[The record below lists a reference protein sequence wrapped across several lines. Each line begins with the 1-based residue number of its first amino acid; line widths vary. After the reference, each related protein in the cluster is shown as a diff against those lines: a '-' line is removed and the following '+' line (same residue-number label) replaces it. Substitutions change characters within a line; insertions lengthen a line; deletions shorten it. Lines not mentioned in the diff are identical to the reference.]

1 MDISLTLTDAQQKG
15 LEYAT
20 NLANKGKDDADKIT
34 PEQYS
39 TNALVAA
46 LNSYAAQRSAVR
58 TQYGLSLYTN
68 ADPALKEAIDAEL
81 GFDPNYPTGNE

>member
-15 LEYAT
+15 LEYVT
-20 NLANKGKDDADKIT
+20 NLANKGKADADKIT
-34 PEQYS
+34 PEQYA

-58 TQYGLSLYTN
+58 TQYGLSLYTS

>member
-15 LEYAT
+15 LEYVT
-20 NLANKGKDDADKIT
+20 NLANKGKDDSDKIT
-34 PEQYS
+34 PEQYA

-58 TQYGLSLYTN
+58 TQYGLGLYTN
-68 ADPALKEAIDAEL
+68 ADPSLKADIDGKL
-81 GFDPNYPTGNE
+81 GLMSDFPTGNE